1 MAISSQ
7 VLWCCC
13 SCFGAK
19 RVISKIRIVSGKK
32 LHHEWLATDGSAP
45 PFCFLSRLLPSSS
58 SSSSLQL
65 LLPIQIYPLTPLFL
79 PLSLDSSR
87 PFDVRPLMAV
97 SAAKI
102 VRCAGLKIFRLLRS
116 FFLSL
121 SLICTHHSLSVC
133 SSHFPYDNIA
143 SFSFFFHCY
152 HHVIVIKP

>member
-7 VLWCCC
+7 VLCCCC

-116 FFLSL
+116 FSLSHLYSSL
-121 SLICTHHSLSVC
+121 SLCLFFTFSL
-133 SSHFPYDNIA
+133 
-143 SFSFFFHCY
+143 
-152 HHVIVIKP
+152 